1 MGQESDGAHRS
12 MINFHPPEKSQK
24 GSKKRRSWA
33 LKRSLIAFR
42 RKLDVKNLRFL
53 VPRTVAQQV
62 GLSFAVIVMPLV
74 LALIVASVYVDNAMK
89 ESQKA
94 ILLSTEGV
102 RHSLTLANTLRDM
115 ERSARV
121 YQVMGDERLLATYER
136 LRAELIYT
144 IKQLY
149 KLDIET
155 GQISPISYLLN
166 KEQSIHSALS
176 GLPAGSPETS
186 AAIENFTD
194 LRKITDTLIQ
204 TSSMTVETKVN
215 AMKQAGAT
223 ARAALLVEAAAA
235 IVVALFLAL
244 MVIPRIFNYAR
255 ALDRSIHQL
264 GVGNL
269 KQKISLKGPRDIREL
284 GARLEWLREQL
295 NLLESQKQHFLQ
307 HVSHEL
313 KTPLSS
319 IREGACL
326 LSDDVPGVLNKEQ
339 REIIE
344 ILQRNCGHLQ
354 RQIEG
359 LLEFSANMQPFQP
372 KHQQRA
378 RLDEQIFAITTEHTL
393 QIRAKA
399 LRVTTELESLVIFED
414 TTQINTVLDNLIS
427 NAVKFTTP
435 GGGISIKAY
444 KDRNNAVVEVE
455 NEGPGIAVH
464 EHDRIFDA
472 FYKISVPHRPSEE
485 GSGLGLSIAK
495 LYAKSHGGD
504 IEVAESQIG
513 ALFRLTLPMEAAAP

>member
-42 RKLDVKNLRFL
+42 RKLNVKNLRFL

-223 ARAALLVEAAAA
+223 ARAALLVEAAWG
-235 IVVALFLAL
+235 
-244 MVIPRIFNYAR
+244 R
-255 ALDRSIHQL
+255 
-264 GVGNL
+264 
-269 KQKISLKGPRDIREL
+269 
-284 GARLEWLREQL
+284 
-295 NLLESQKQHFLQ
+295 
-307 HVSHEL
+307 
-313 KTPLSS
+313 
-319 IREGACL
+319 
-326 LSDDVPGVLNKEQ
+326 
-339 REIIE
+339 
-344 ILQRNCGHLQ
+344 
-354 RQIEG
+354 
-359 LLEFSANMQPFQP
+359 
-372 KHQQRA
+372 
-378 RLDEQIFAITTEHTL
+378 
-393 QIRAKA
+393 
-399 LRVTTELESLVIFED
+399 
-414 TTQINTVLDNLIS
+414 
-427 NAVKFTTP
+427 
-435 GGGISIKAY
+435 
-444 KDRNNAVVEVE
+444 
-455 NEGPGIAVH
+455 
-464 EHDRIFDA
+464 
-472 FYKISVPHRPSEE
+472 
-485 GSGLGLSIAK
+485 
-495 LYAKSHGGD
+495 
-504 IEVAESQIG
+504 
-513 ALFRLTLPMEAAAP
+513 